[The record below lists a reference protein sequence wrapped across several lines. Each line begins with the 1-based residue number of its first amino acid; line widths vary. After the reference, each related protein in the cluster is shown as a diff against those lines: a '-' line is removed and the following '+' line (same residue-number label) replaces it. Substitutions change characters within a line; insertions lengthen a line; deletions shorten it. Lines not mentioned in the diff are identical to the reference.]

1 MTSSSVFHI
10 RRGPLAGI
18 EMHADAGTGDDG
30 DAEGSV
36 PWLVPTPQRL
46 ELLGGRASCVGR
58 PTLRWSPGWNAGQ
71 RFGDDDTAWC
81 WPEHLAAGGVG
92 AWAVE
97 IRHDGAFEP
106 QQYRLRLDGSGAVLH
121 AGDADGVRW
130 GLVTLGQLLR
140 QYGGSPPAMEISD
153 GPAVAVRG
161 AMLDVSRDRVP
172 TMPEL
177 FRMVDELARL
187 KINHLQLYTEHTFAY
202 AGHEAAWKGWS
213 PLTPAEIRR
222 LDEHCRTRGVELA
235 ANQNCFGHLASWLR
249 LPEYA
254 NLAETHGDWM
264 FDVWPRSGPFS
275 LCPTDPASLEFVDGL
290 LEQLLPCFT
299 SGMVNIGC
307 DETYD
312 IAYGRSRE
320 EVAKRGRAAVYM
332 EFVSRVCERV
342 RKRGRKPMFW
352 ADIVLHEPESVSSL
366 PPDLVSLAWGYEP
379 HSPFVQ
385 WVELLAKAQ
394 RPVWV
399 CPGTS
404 SWRSI
409 TGRTAERTGNLDGA
423 CQAVRSG
430 GGSVGGFLMC
440 DWGDTGHHQ
449 TWPIALT
456 GLAHGAAAAWTG
468 NAAVGGGASDGHRR
482 LDPRALSLQ
491 VFGDRSGVVGGWLLE
506 LGDADAPLR
515 RVAGRLSRPRQSGE
529 FALWNQSA
537 LFADLHNCAAGAL
550 AEVGELRLW
559 TEAGDRL
566 ADLRRR
572 LPVVGGPGGRL
583 LKDELRHT
591 LDVADLAARR
601 AVLRRRALP
610 ATPLAAGEAAASCL
624 SDAERVELLERLE
637 AVVAE
642 HRRLW
647 GVRARPGGLGHS
659 VGFYDK
665 VRAGL

>member
-1 MTSSSVFHI
+1 
-10 RRGPLAGI
+10 
-18 EMHADAGTGDDG
+18 MHADAGTGDDG
-30 DAEGSV
+30 DAAGSV

-254 NLAETHGDWM
+254 HLAETHGDWM